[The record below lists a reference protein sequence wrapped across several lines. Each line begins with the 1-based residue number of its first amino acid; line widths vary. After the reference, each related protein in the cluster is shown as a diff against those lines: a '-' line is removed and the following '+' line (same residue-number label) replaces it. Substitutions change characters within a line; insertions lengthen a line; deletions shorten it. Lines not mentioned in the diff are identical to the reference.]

1 MPISGGFTETNNG
14 WLGSETR
21 VKILGKDFLADDD
34 LTTVGGPFTDELNF
48 TGAIQVGSTS
58 QELYAYVNIPTGYKA
73 TEIRINCAGTIQVR
87 VWVCDINGSS
97 GTEIS
102 NTGVTQY
109 TNAVLALTE
118 TASTDSNYL
127 LIFAYTQNT
136 TAELIYGGYMTI
148 EKL

>member
-1 MPISGGFTETNNG
+1 MSIKGGFEEKSG

-73 TEIRINCAGTIQVR
+73 TECRINCAGSIQVR
-87 VWVCDINGSS
+87 VWVCDINGTS

-102 NTGVTQY
+102 NTVTTQY

-127 LIFAYTQNT
+127 LVFAYTQQT
-136 TAELIYGGYMTI
+136 TAELIYGGYITI
-148 EKL
+148 ERI